1 MVLQRDAPALV
12 YGFAPPGTTVFTNMT
27 QAGSGVSYALQTQAT
42 GDGLWRQLLPA
53 QAASRVDGA
62 DAWAFSFTSDAGD
75 GAHMDDVLFG
85 DVHVCAGQSNMQFTL
100 TLGANSSAECA
111 AAGLPA
117 YAGMRV
123 MSIYD
128 NRSATPREYIYPE
141 YLLPWS
147 VASEDSICPGGWGYM
162 SAVCWYT
169 YRGVY
174 EALGVPQGLISNS
187 FGGSRIEEWSSPEA
201 LGACPAIVPPP
212 PGQNLYAS
220 AIWNVM
226 MTPFTV
232 GPMGM
237 RTSLFYQGGEQKG
250 ERARVCAPTPLD
262 YAHARTYPRALPP
275 RPRFT
280 RRGQYCQRL
289 FDGGARMVRLRGA
302 GAYPRLA
309 PQAAEPRDLRR
320 LPARRLR
327 GAVLPGRRKRLRHAP
342 GAAGAAGPRGQVR
355 LCERRGPGELQ
366 RPG

>member
-1 MVLQRDAPALV
+1 MALSRAFLASALASALAPASSAAAARADERVAAPAAYPPPPPFLSNALGSHMVLQRDAPALV
-12 YGFAPPGTTVFTNMT
+12 YGFAPPGTNVFTNMT

-75 GAHMDDVLFG
+75 GAQMDDVLFG

-111 AAGLPA
+111 AAGLAA

-174 EALGVPQGLISNS
+174 EALGVPMGLISNS

-201 LGACPAIVPPP
+201 LDACPAIVPPP

-237 RTSLFYQGGEQKG
+237 RTALFYQGGEQKE
-250 ERARVCAPTPLD
+250 ERARARARSLAR
-262 YAHARTYPRALPP
+262 AHAASSTASPMSDLLPAP
-275 RPRFT
+275 FTPMQRPILPTASRQRRPRGT
-280 RRGQYCQRL
+280 S
-289 FDGGARMVRLRGA
+289 
-302 GAYPRLA
+302 
-309 PQAAEPRDLRR
+309 
-320 LPARRLR
+320 ARR
-327 GAVLPGRRKRLRHAP
+327 RR
-342 GAAGAAGPRGQVR
+342 
-355 LCERRGPGELQ
+355 
-366 RPG
+366 